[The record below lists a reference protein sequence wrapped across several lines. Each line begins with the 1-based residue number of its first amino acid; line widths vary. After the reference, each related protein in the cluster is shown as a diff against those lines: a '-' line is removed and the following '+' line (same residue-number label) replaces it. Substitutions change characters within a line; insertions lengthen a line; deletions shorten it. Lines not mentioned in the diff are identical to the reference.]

1 MEQMQVMTPD
11 ALMRFLR
18 NADLKELAAKTNIK
32 YGTLKNYAYGQSNV
46 ENMPLAMVRTLS
58 TVDVDEDF
66 FHLNGNLLV
75 PPQVFEILRRELGI
89 GSTAEEVLNV
99 ELLMDVRKR
108 HEPEGHSYYF
118 FRSLAELA
126 ASQVDLTVF
135 SLAPML
141 DIRFVFCDDVEDTVV
156 FSGSGFTL
164 KDFQRL
170 APMFSYRDQR
180 RYEVVDGV
188 LVKFKKTLFPGTDKY
203 AAMNTDLVDFS
214 YMRPFD
220 IRTVPVTLRNWLT
233 YLRYLQEEY
242 LMKDP
247 LVGSFDLHIGY
258 AILRGLLQDQPI
270 TELARLSLMDL
281 DAIHEHIVD
290 RVDFVGVEASA
301 KAFVIELAYRAWV
314 DFKGIMAERPIE
326 GVLQE
331 EGEND

>member
-18 NADLKELAAKTNIK
+18 NADLKELSVKTGIK

-46 ENMPLAMVRTLS
+46 ENMPLTMVRTLS

-75 PPQVFEILRRELGI
+75 PPQVFEILRRELGV

-99 ELLMDVRKR
+99 ELLMDYRKR
-108 HEPEGHSYYF
+108 HEPDGHPYYF
-118 FRSLAELA
+118 FMSLAELA

-141 DIRFVFCDDVEDTVV
+141 DIRFVFCDDVDDTVV
-156 FSGSGFTL
+156 FSGSGVTL

-170 APMFSYRDQR
+170 APMFSYRDQH
-180 RYEVVDGV
+180 RYEVVDGA
-188 LVKFKKTLFPGTDKY
+188 LVKFKNTLFPGTDKY

-220 IRTVPVTLRNWLT
+220 IHTVPVTFRNWLT
-233 YLRYLQEEY
+233 YLRYLQQEY
-242 LMKDP
+242 LMKDF
-247 LVGSFDLHIGY
+247 VGGSFDLYIGY
-258 AILRGLLQDQPI
+258 AILRGLLRDKSI
-270 TELARLSLMDL
+270 TELARLSLMTPDGSC
-281 DAIHEHIVD
+281 AYFVD
-290 RVDFVGVEASA
+290 SVDSVDVDDKS
-301 KAFVIELAYRAWV
+301 FVIGMACLAWGH
-314 DFKGIMAERPIE
+314 FKGIMALRPIE
-326 GVLQE
+326 DIMQE
-331 EGEND
+331 EGDND

>member
-46 ENMPLAMVRTLS
+46 ENMPLTMVRTLS

-75 PPQVFEILRRELGI
+75 PPQVFEILRQQLGI
-89 GSTAEEVLNV
+89 GSTAEEVLNL
-99 ELLMDVRKR
+99 ELLMDYRKR
-108 HEPEGHSYYF
+108 HEPDGHPYYF
-118 FRSLAELA
+118 FMSLAELA
-126 ASQVDLTVF
+126 ALQVDLTVF

-141 DIRFVFCDDVEDTVV
+141 DIRFVFCDDVDDTVV
-156 FSGSGFTL
+156 FSGGCVTL

-170 APMFSYRDQR
+170 APMFSYKDQR
-180 RYEVVDGV
+180 RYEVVDGI

-203 AAMNTDLVDFS
+203 AVMNMDLVDFS

-220 IRTVPVTLRNWLT
+220 IHTVPVMLRNWLT
-233 YLRYLQEEY
+233 YLRFLRQEY
-242 LMKDP
+242 LMKD
-247 LVGSFDLHIGY
+247 LLDGSFDLHIGY
-258 AILRGLLQDQPI
+258 AILRGLLQGQPI
-270 TELARLSLMDL
+270 MELARLSLMDL
-281 DAIHEHIVD
+281 DAIHEYIVD
-290 RVDFVGVEASA
+290 RVDFVGVEASH
-301 KAFVIELAYRAWV
+301 KALVIELAYRAWV
-314 DFKGIMAERPIE
+314 DFKGIMAQRPIE

-331 EGEND
+331 EGDND